1 MAPKSKIRTDNE
13 QVKVS
18 VPCCTDTGGRLMR
31 SGGSAMVMD
40 AGRTLTK
47 LARAI
52 TMLRARAFSREV
64 RSISSPIS

>member
-1 MAPKSKIRTDNE
+1 
-13 QVKVS
+13 
-18 VPCCTDTGGRLMR
+18 MR